1 MTKIQWNRENTSSET
16 LPEDTPVNLQSFT
29 FGKPIAKGA
38 NAVVYSVQLKEAK
51 NLGQSSGAPFALKM
65 MFNYD
70 IQSNSLA
77 ILKAM
82 YRETVP
88 APVYFNRHGI
98 TDYEYEFLNRTR
110 HLPCHPNIVKILSVF
125 TDFVPELEQAREMY
139 PAALPKRIDP
149 DGEGRNM
156 SLFILMNR

>member
-1 MTKIQWNRENTSSET
+1 M
-16 LPEDTPVNLQSFT
+16 NLDGFT

-38 NAVVYSVQLKEAK
+38 NAVVYEVATNIASNISETTAFPL
-51 NLGQSSGAPFALKM
+51 ALKM

-88 APVYFNRHGI
+88 APVYFNCLGI
-98 TDYEYEFLNRTR
+98 ADYELSFLNMTR
-110 HLPCHPNIVKILSVF
+110 HLPPHPNIVKILSVF
-125 TDFVPELEQAREMY
+125 TDYIPELEKCREMY

-149 DGEGRNM
+149 QGEGRNM
-156 SLFILMNR
+156 SLFILMKKYAKAQEISKYRLTCAFF